1 MPLASPQ
8 NLYERVYRSATGAG
22 YVDVHPAHGTQE
34 LAANLAIAIEL
45 ANRGEA
51 VCLLPVVEGSKNLDA
66 TRNGLP
72 WEFKTPVTAN
82 AKTALQRHVSDA
94 SAQGAT
100 RVLVLL
106 NRRMTLD
113 GVIAGLKLAFL
124 PERAKKIT
132 DLCLL
137 LPNGDLLSFRVA
149 QMRAPHAFIKALKN
163 RGGGQL
169 Q

>member
-1 MPLASPQ
+1 MRA
-8 NLYERVYRSATGAG
+8 YRSPAGG
-22 YVDVHPAHGTQE
+22 YVDVHPAHGSQE
-34 LAANLAIAIEL
+34 LAANLAVATVL
-45 ANRGEA
+45 ADRGEA
-51 VCLLPVVEGSKNLDA
+51 VCLLPVADGSKNLDA
-66 TRNGLP
+66 TRNGLL
-72 WEFKTPVTAN
+72 WEFKSPITDN

-100 RVLVLL
+100 RVLVQL
-106 NRRMTLD
+106 NRRMSLE

-132 DLCLL
+132 DLCLMLPDGEL
-137 LPNGDLLSFRVA
+137 LTFRVG
-149 QMRAPHAFIKALKN
+149 QMRPPHTFINPLKN

>member
-1 MPLASPQ
+1 MRA
-8 NLYERVYRSATGAG
+8 YRSPAGG
-22 YVDVHPAHGTQE
+22 YVDVHPAHGSQE
-34 LAANLAIAIEL
+34 LTANLAVATVL
-45 ANRGEA
+45 ADRGEA
-51 VCLLPVVEGSKNLDA
+51 VCLLPVEDGSKNLDA
-66 TRNGLP
+66 TRNGLF
-72 WEFKTPVTAN
+72 WEFKCPITDN

-100 RVLVLL
+100 RVLVQL
-106 NRRMTLD
+106 NRRMSLE

-132 DLCLL
+132 DLCLMLPDGEL
-137 LPNGDLLSFRVA
+137 LTFRVG
-149 QMRAPHAFIKALKN
+149 QMRPPHAFINPLKN